1 MYMQDFDVL
10 ERMIIA
16 YENAASMEQYES
28 AANLL
33 YQINEELPEDL
44 QLELEDVDDPEDAK
58 KLCRYQNR
66 IRHAVNQHKE
76 RLLFDS

>member
-1 MYMQDFDVL
+1 MQNFDVL
-10 ERMIIA
+10 ERMIAA
-16 YENAASMEQYES
+16 YDNAASMEQYES

-44 QLELEDVDDPEDAK
+44 QLELDEVNDPKDAK

-66 IRHAVNQHKE
+66 IRHAVNQYKE
-76 RLLFDS
+76 RLLFDA